1 MPGNISEIGTFYLS
15 DPSRRFGCLGTDY
28 RDYENINQLASVGRS
43 IACGSTFQSTN
54 AALLIL

>member
-28 RDYENINQLASVGRS
+28 RDYENIDQLASV
-43 IACGSTFQSTN
+43 ACGSTFQSAN